1 MMSTQYRLVDKNFKN
16 NMVDSTVLVED
27 GVVWD
32 QGEIQMGLNYEQ
44 TENVLVDNNRES
56 YLSTNDDG
64 NGTQYFSLLETTNE
78 NVLSDLNDITLYT
91 DGSSPMQMP
100 EQSVNVICALD
111 EQNQSVVAVTESD
124 DLYAFQVAYDD
135 DGNVHKYRYMLRL
148 NENGE
153 YESVPESLEL
163 LPDEMELPI
172 SEVLP
177 IEEPQVEFEN
187 NPKVAFQNGDLI
199 VKKEENERVSSHT
212 DDSYQGLEVN
222 EDEQIYDNQMFEEN
236 VDSKLAVI
244 SQKEGVHKIEAASC
258 SSEESNPAFDSTNF
272 PVENEDL
279 SSMKP
284 IPDSANN
291 HSLES
296 HELSINNF
304 NSVYALQQEAV
315 QEDEE
320 ASHDMFEGGHLII
333 SDENGPECENAISH
347 DEVNPINGQEHED
360 LPDTIT
366 GNESEEEFQIV
377 DGVHVTGDNDDH
389 GVVVASNQPK
399 DADQHILKIHENVS
413 STNNA
418 LVDIK
423 IKNALKRNGNKSN
436 KNLMY
441 FIIKEP
447 EKENVASLAD
457 VGKKVLKANPRS
469 VLKSSFTYF
478 EEKKDNAKLES
489 QVKCEKKPAV
499 KMKESKGKVVP
510 NFLPK
515 TTIILAPVRQER
527 MPRKQTITPVKRTD
541 EEIIVQEVVVSSNGV
556 VETKED
562 GVLKSKVLLTPTDYV
577 QVSDSDED
585 YNVKSERKKKK
596 KKKKRR
602 SKVTKIVITDSE
614 DEDVENGIVEID
626 LSVDSDQ
633 ENGGK
638 DKQTERTGSETVS
651 PKKKRGRPSKRPS
664 SSLEESG
671 SSSSSKRL
679 KSTNESE
686 SSDIATPKKS
696 EDLPIN
702 TKWNCSSCT
711 KVFPSQGSL
720 KSHMQYH
727 TYHESANKTSSF
739 KKPISTTLSNSS
751 RYKCSICFDSFKN
764 NYLLM
769 KHTKEH
775 NDPSKFECG
784 VCKKLFSDQLQ
795 LTIHKRSHVKTQ
807 MFNNTTLPKDSPKK
821 KQSIGNRQNTLWL
834 PKKCKCHIC
843 SKVFA
848 SQRLLDNHASIHK
861 KFICL
866 SCSSTFVSKL
876 AMEDHVQRQCVKP
889 VSSPN
894 PNRTVNKPLP
904 SSSKTVSIR
913 TTSAHKIKKSSSDSS
928 SPDKEK
934 KTPCSA
940 KQIELKCDKCPVVFK
955 SHKNLF
961 THKVLQHGLETPDG
975 SIKANKRKTLLH
987 KELGKHGSVPAN
999 EKLRNAFANLR
1010 TIK

>member
-16 NMVDSTVLVED
+16 NTVDSTVLVED
-27 GVVWD
+27 GVVWE

-56 YLSTNDDG
+56 FLSTNDDG

-91 DGSSPMQMP
+91 DGSSHMQMP
-100 EQSVNVICALD
+100 EQQTVSVICALD

-124 DLYAFQVAYDD
+124 DLYAFQVAYDE

-187 NPKVAFQNGDLI
+187 NPKVPFQNGNLI
-199 VKKEENERVSSHT
+199 VKKEEHERVSSHN

-222 EDEQIYDNQMFEEN
+222 EDEEIYDTQIFEEN
-236 VDSKLAVI
+236 VDSKLAVL
-244 SQKEGVHKIEAASC
+244 SHKEGVHKIEAPSC
-258 SSEESNPAFDSTNF
+258 SSEESNSAFDPTDF
-272 PVENEDL
+272 PEENEDL
-279 SSMKP
+279 SSMKS

-291 HSLES
+291 HSLEPQ
-296 HELSINNF
+296 ELSINNF
-304 NSVYALQQEAV
+304 NSVYALQQQAV
-315 QEDEE
+315 PEDEE

-333 SDENGPECENAISH
+333 SDENGQECENAISH
-347 DEVNPINGQEHED
+347 DEVDHINGQEHED
-360 LPDTIT
+360 LPDNIT

-377 DGVHVTGDNDDH
+377 DGVHVTADNDDH
-389 GVVVASNQPK
+389 DVVVPPDQPK
-399 DADQHILKIHENVS
+399 DAELHILKIHENVS
-413 STNNA
+413 STNNS
-418 LVDIK
+418 LDDIK

-441 FIIKEP
+441 FVIKEP

-489 QVKCEKKPAV
+489 QVRSEKKSAV
-499 KMKESKGKVVP
+499 KMKESKGKIVQ

-562 GVLKSKVLLTPTDYV
+562 GVLKSKVLLTPTDFV

-585 YNVKSERKKKK
+585 YNVRSERKKKK

-614 DEDVENGIVEID
+614 DEDVDHDGVVEID
-626 LSVDSDQ
+626 LSVESDQ
-633 ENGGK
+633 ECGGK
-638 DKQTERTGSETVS
+638 DKQTGRTGSETVS

-686 SSDIATPKKS
+686 SSDVATPKKS
-696 EDLPIN
+696 EALPIN

-727 TYHESANKTSSF
+727 TYHESANKTTSF
-739 KKPISTTLSNSS
+739 KKPLSTTLSNPN
-751 RYKCSICFDSFKN
+751 RYNCLICFDSFKN
-764 NYLLM
+764 NYLLI

-784 VCKKLFSDQLQ
+784 ICKKLFSGQLQ
-795 LTIHKRSHVKTQ
+795 LTNHKRIHVKTQ
-807 MFNNTTLPKDSPKK
+807 MFNSTTLPKDSPKK
-821 KQSIGNRQNTLWL
+821 KPSIGNRRNTLLL
-834 PKKCKCHIC
+834 PKKYKCHIC

-848 SQRLLDNHASIHK
+848 SQRLLDNHASVHK
-861 KFICL
+861 RFICL
-866 SCSSTFVSKL
+866 SCSSTFISKL
-876 AMEDHVQRQCVKP
+876 ALEDHVQRRCVKP
-889 VSSPN
+889 ASSPI
-894 PNRTVNKPLP
+894 PNRTVNKPLS
-904 SSSKTVSIR
+904 SSSKTV
-913 TTSAHKIKKSSSDSS
+913 TTSAHKIKKNSSDSS

-940 KQIELKCDKCPVVFK
+940 KQIELKCDKCPIVFK

-999 EKLRNAFANLR
+999 EKLRNAFATLR